1 MSTGLPPARTAT
13 RVKVEPISAATLP
26 GLLALFH
33 ASHSTCF
40 CRYWHFTGNKNEW
53 LERGAFRPEENAAEL
68 EAAVRKDRPDGRG
81 LVAIDGDQVVG
92 WLKLTPRSAVPKL
105 RSLPVY
111 RSLDLGPEDTT
122 YAIGCV
128 LVHPEW
134 RRRGVARALIA
145 AAPAAANAWG
155 ARAVEGYPRRSS
167 HPLSDEEAWQGPEKA
182 FLEADFQVV
191 HDVPPYP
198 VVRKSTQSG

>member
-1 MSTGLPPARTAT
+1 LSIR
-13 RVKVEPISAATLP
+13 VEPVSERTLSALE
-26 GLLALFH
+26 ALFD
-33 ASHSTCF
+33 AAHSTCF

-68 EAAVRKDRPDGRG
+68 EAAVRSDAPGGRG
-81 LVAIDGDQVVG
+81 LVALEGDLVVG

-122 YAIGCV
+122 YAIGCM

-134 RRRGVARALIA
+134 RRRGVARALVE
-145 AAPAAANAWG
+145 AAPAAAKAWG
-155 ARAVEGYPRRSS
+155 ALAVEGYPRRSP
-167 HPLSDEEAWQGPEKA
+167 HPLSDEEAWQGPEKV
-182 FLEADFQVV
+182 FSEAGFQPV

-198 VVRKSTQSG
+198 VVRKSTQPG

>member
-1 MSTGLPPARTAT
+1 MSIRVEAVSERTLA
-13 RVKVEPISAATLP
+13 
-26 GLLALFH
+26 GLLELFH

-68 EAAVRKDRPDGRG
+68 SAAVLEDRPDGRG
-81 LVAIDGDQVVG
+81 LVALVDERVIG
-92 WLKLTPRSAVPKL
+92 WMKLTPRSAVPKL

-111 RSLDLGPEDTT
+111 RSLNLGPEDTT
-122 YAIGCV
+122 YAIGCM

-134 RRRGVARALIA
+134 RRRGVARAMIAGSTA
-145 AAPAAANAWG
+145 AARGWG
-155 ARAVEGYPRRSS
+155 ALAVEGYPRRAD

-182 FLEADFQVV
+182 FIEAHFQPV

-198 VVRKSTQSG
+198 VVRKSTGSG